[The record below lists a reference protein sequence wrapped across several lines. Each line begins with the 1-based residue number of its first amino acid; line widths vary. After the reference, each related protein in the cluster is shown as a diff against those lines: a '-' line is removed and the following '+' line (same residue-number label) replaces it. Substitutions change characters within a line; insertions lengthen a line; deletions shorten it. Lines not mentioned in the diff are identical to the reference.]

1 MLRRKSK
8 PGDKAAKKP
17 KPTKEKKPKAKKAK
31 AAKPARKP
39 KSPGVPVQ
47 KRPTD
52 IYAAM
57 LMISLA
63 AVLIACLMLWLEL
76 SSYGS
81 FPQWKT

>member
-8 PGDKAAKKP
+8 PGDKAAKKAKP
-17 KPTKEKKPKAKKAK
+17 KKEKKPKATKAK
-31 AAKPARKP
+31 AKPRSKP
-39 KSPGVPVQ
+39 KSPGVAVQ